1 MIEAG
6 LNVRCTFL
14 LYIDILSRAF
24 ELDLLY
30 VWTSVECPVR
40 YRRGLVSI
48 FRGTRCLRFSLW
60 MSCETLKLP

>member
-6 LNVRCTFL
+6 LNVRCSFL

-30 VWTSVECPVR
+30 VWTSVQSSLR
-40 YRRGLVSI
+40 YPLRACIHAVLGHKMLMLLVDV
-48 FRGTRCLRFSLW
+48 L
-60 MSCETLKLP
+60 